1 LRRAETALETCR
13 RELSETRLAATAM
26 RDLKAEEIRE
36 IRASHK
42 RELDRLIAHFER
54 RRAEVHGP
62 RVDSSLRIAG
72 VDTSAFVSKHRT
84 NTSSFS
90 ASKENRRALRRD
102 SEREKESAAEK
113 EKDFFAYLEAFQR
126 NTGEL
131 RKRATISGAE

>member
-1 LRRAETALETCR
+1 
-13 RELSETRLAATAM
+13 M

-90 ASKENRRALRRD
+90 ASKENRRLYRIN
-102 SEREKESAAEK
+102 SERESESNAAEK
-113 EKDFFAYLEAFQR
+113 EKDFFSYLEAFQR